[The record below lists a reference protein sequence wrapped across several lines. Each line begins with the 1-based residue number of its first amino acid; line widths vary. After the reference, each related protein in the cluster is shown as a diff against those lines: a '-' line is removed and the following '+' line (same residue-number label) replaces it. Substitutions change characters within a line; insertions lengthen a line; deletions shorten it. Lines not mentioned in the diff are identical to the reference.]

1 MKAETDKI
9 AHAHEIAA
17 VEFERLASELSFFV
31 EEQKRLTKQVS
42 CIACIGKQFRYIS
55 SIYN

>member
-17 VEFERLASELSFFV
+17 VEFERLASELSYFV

-42 CIACIGKQFRYIS
+42 CITRICKQLRCIS